1 MKTRILVE
9 IDPDNEDFHD
19 NMQLVEDMSRAT
31 KVKAAVFEAWND
43 CRQIWKHGGGALSN
57 QIDDMYT
64 IVMRLNEYVNGDGE

>member
-43 CRQIWKHGGGALSN
+43 CRQI
-57 QIDDMYT
+57 
-64 IVMRLNEYVNGDGE
+64 